1 MFKASV
7 FIAGAVALANGQEIE
22 EGGLIKSLFQEGAQ
36 DLGSKEWTRDTNKVF
51 QLCDTNKSGQ
61 LSQQEY
67 LSCGGN
73 MQGWNI
79 LKRFDTNRDGL
90 LSWSEAYNAV
100 KTLDKKTELNL
111 LNEETPVE
119 AKVEEPVEAS
129 EKLEKVMSF
138 FDTLQSE
145 QSLYLDSKEKAQ
157 LDQIFK
163 IADTDKDNRLSKA
176 EIKQAALKAGEKIND
191 GELDRAWSYIDLNK
205 DGYVSYQELYNF
217 IDAFNGKNV
226 SLYTKTEKT
235 NAIFQAYDSNRDGFL
250 TFYEVKRILQDAY
263 GYATDADTNWF
274 IRLLDDNRDN
284 KLSWYEIYSNIN

>member
-7 FIAGAVALANGQEIE
+7 FIAGAVALAKGQEIE

-51 QLCDTNKSGQ
+51 QLCDKNKSGQ
-61 LSQQEY
+61 LTQQEY
-67 LSCGGN
+67 LACGGN
-73 MQGWNI
+73 VQGWNI

-90 LSWSEAYNAV
+90 LSWSECYNAV

-111 LNEETPVE
+111 LDETPVE
-119 AKVEEPVEAS
+119 AEVEAPVEAS

-138 FDTLQSE
+138 FDTLQAE
-145 QSLYLDSKEKAQ
+145 ESLYLDSREKAQ

-163 IADTDKDNRLSKA
+163 IADTNKDNRLTKA

-191 GELDRAWSYIDLNK
+191 GELDRAWSYIDKNK

-226 SLYTKTEKT
+226 SLYTKTQKT
-235 NAIFQAYDSNRDGFL
+235 NAIFQVYDTNKDGFL
-250 TFYEVKRILQDAY
+250 NFYEVKKILQDAY
-263 GYATDADTNWF
+263 GYATDNDTNWF
-274 IRLLDDNRDN
+274 IGLLDANRDG
-284 KLSWYEIYSNIN
+284 KLGWYEIYNNIN

>member
-1 MFKASV
+1 
-7 FIAGAVALANGQEIE
+7 
-22 EGGLIKSLFQEGAQ
+22 
-36 DLGSKEWTRDTNKVF
+36 
-51 QLCDTNKSGQ
+51 
-61 LSQQEY
+61 
-67 LSCGGN
+67 

-90 LSWSEAYNAV
+90 LSWSETYNAV

-138 FDTLQSE
+138 FDTLQGE

-163 IADTDKDNRLSKA
+163 IADTNKDNRLSKA

-191 GELDRAWSYIDLNK
+191 GDLDRAWSYIDTNK

-235 NAIFQAYDSNRDGFL
+235 NAIFQAYDSNRDGYL

-263 GYATDADTNWF
+263 G
-274 IRLLDDNRDN
+274 
-284 KLSWYEIYSNIN
+284 